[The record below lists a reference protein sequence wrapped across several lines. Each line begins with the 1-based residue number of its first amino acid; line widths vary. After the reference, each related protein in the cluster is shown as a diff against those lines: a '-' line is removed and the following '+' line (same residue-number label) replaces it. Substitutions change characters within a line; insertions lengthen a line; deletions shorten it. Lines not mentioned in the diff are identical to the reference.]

1 MYSLFEVAFFILYF
15 VVKAIRFILFLLTLQ
30 IVIYKLSGFSVYKFV
45 MRKANKLIR
54 WIL

>member
-30 IVIYKLSGFSVYKFV
+30 IVIYRNIGEKNYEF
-45 MRKANKLIR
+45 
-54 WIL
+54 